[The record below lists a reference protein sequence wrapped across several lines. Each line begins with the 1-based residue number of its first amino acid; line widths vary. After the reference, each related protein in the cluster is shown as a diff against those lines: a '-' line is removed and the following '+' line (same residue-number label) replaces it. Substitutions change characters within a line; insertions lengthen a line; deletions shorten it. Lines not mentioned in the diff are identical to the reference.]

1 MLTRSPSAFGARF
14 TLVRVYRLLRAPA
27 LYIPHLAK
35 LDLTEIQLDN
45 LLHIVSERGGLEAR
59 VAGPAVAKAWGEVVA
74 KAVTMYSRS
83 ATEVGNAEGCAECCR
98 VAWASGLTVTPN
110 NF

>member
-1 MLTRSPSAFGARF
+1 MVGSILTLLEDAPLLTAAACLEHILANSPSAFGARF

-27 LYIPHLAK
+27 LYLPHLAK

-59 VAGPAVAKAWGEVVA
+59 LAGPMAAKTWGDIVAKAA
-74 KAVTMYSRS
+74 TMYQRS
-83 ATEVGNAEGCAECCR
+83 VTEV
-98 VAWASGLTVTPN
+98 S
-110 NF
+110 

>member
-59 VAGPAVAKAWGEVVA
+59 VAGPAVAKAWGDVVA

-83 ATEVGNAEGCAECCR
+83 ATEVCELMARSYPSTSN
-98 VAWASGLTVTPN
+98 
-110 NF
+110 